1 MGQESLSNEDRLDMC
16 KRGAR
21 FKERV
26 YEPTELPENCKCKL
40 CGDLGYRFYWYDGYQ
55 YAEEC
60 ECSGSRKSEESIRKA
75 GIKRDMTFDNFYT
88 DKEFQKYIKEKAL
101 QYSKDGYL
109 AGQWF
114 YIGGQ
119 AGCGKT
125 HICTAIINRL
135 ASNGVNCKYM
145 AWREEAVQLKAIVNE
160 HEEYHFKLM
169 ELCNIPV
176 LYIDDLW
183 KTQDGFAPTQ
193 ADVNLAFQIINHRYL
208 DNTKVTI
215 ISCEYDSK
223 QLLDIDEAT
232 ASRIIEKSKTHKVE
246 VQKSRNKNYRLRKQ

>member
-1 MGQESLSNEDRLDMC
+1 MGQESLSNEDRLYMC

-101 QYSKDGYL
+101 QYFKDGYL

-119 AGCGKT
+119 VGCGKT
-125 HICTAIINRL
+125 HICTAIVSEL
-135 ASNGVNCKYM
+135 ARNGVACRFM
-145 AWREEAVQLKAIVNE
+145 EWRNEAVELKNIVNE
-160 HEEYHFKLM
+160 HEEYHYHLM
-169 ELCNIPV
+169 NLCKAPV
-176 LYIDDLW
+176 LYIDDLF
-183 KTQDGFAPTQ
+183 KTQAGMSPTT
-193 ADVNLAFQIINHRYL
+193 ADVNLAFSIINYRYN
-208 DNTKVTI
+208 DANKVTI
-215 ISCEYDSK
+215 VSCEYMSR

-232 ASRIIEKSKTHKVE
+232 ASRIIEKCKAYMID
-246 VQKSRNKNYRLRKQ
+246 VQQDRDKNFRLNK